1 MIFVIAA
8 VFILVISFVVAL
20 VSLIREQSKIEKE
33 NVAFGENDGKPK
45 AEKFQ
50 AGNQHVSEPDLA
62 TLKVDQTQT
71 QPQTPSLDFNALH
84 LAEKPW
90 WEKEIQ
96 KRDDGPQNHI
106 VQEENIAEASRQQ
119 GLEVPIVQSPSQ
131 VLGEEKPGGQT
142 PQEGSANLQGSFA
155 VSDLTKQDQE
165 S

>member
-33 NVAFGENDGKPK
+33 NVAFDENDGKPK

-71 QPQTPSLDFNALH
+71 QPQTPSLDFNALP
-84 LAEKPW
+84 LA
-90 WEKEIQ
+90 
-96 KRDDGPQNHI
+96 
-106 VQEENIAEASRQQ
+106 
-119 GLEVPIVQSPSQ
+119 
-131 VLGEEKPGGQT
+131 
-142 PQEGSANLQGSFA
+142 
-155 VSDLTKQDQE
+155 
-165 S
+165 